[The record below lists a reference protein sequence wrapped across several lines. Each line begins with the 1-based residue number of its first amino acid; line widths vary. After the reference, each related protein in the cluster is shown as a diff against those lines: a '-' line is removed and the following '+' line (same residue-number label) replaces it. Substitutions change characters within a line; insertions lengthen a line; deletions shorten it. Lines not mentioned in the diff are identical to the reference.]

1 LYVYYFVLT
10 RWRSLHEDGQWNKE
24 TTPFVSI
31 SVTILLKKKGW
42 CNYYWD
48 ETSSQDNTELSCP
61 EVKGLQHSGYT
72 HYTAN
77 SVNLVCGTPIN
88 ILWGI
93 DWLTCHK
100 SMKYTCVIQFKLYL
114 PRYARSQIPTYKLC
128 LIVIR
133 SKYATH
139 IHHVFKNCLLRC
151 ARFAIYY
158 TLAHSMFHR
167 LLKIAFFVLLYGFFF
182 LLLRPHILNKYFI
195 IMYLMLFWLY
205 VNWCN

>member
-1 LYVYYFVLT
+1 MISSITYFINFCCMVSNYLRNVSYSLELTSQHATLLTIVNIVYFYMYVYSFLGRT
-10 RWRSLHEDGQWNKE
+10 
-24 TTPFVSI
+24 
-31 SVTILLKKKGW
+31 
-42 CNYYWD
+42 
-48 ETSSQDNTELSCP
+48 
-61 EVKGLQHSGYT
+61 
-72 HYTAN
+72 
-77 SVNLVCGTPIN
+77 
-88 ILWGI
+88 WGI

-158 TLAHSMFHR
+158 TLAHSIFIDFWNLQFSFYCM
-167 LLKIAFFVLLYGFFF
+167 GFFF
-182 LLLRPHILNKYFI
+182 LLRLHILNKYFI
-195 IMYLMLFWLY
+195 IMYFMLFWLY